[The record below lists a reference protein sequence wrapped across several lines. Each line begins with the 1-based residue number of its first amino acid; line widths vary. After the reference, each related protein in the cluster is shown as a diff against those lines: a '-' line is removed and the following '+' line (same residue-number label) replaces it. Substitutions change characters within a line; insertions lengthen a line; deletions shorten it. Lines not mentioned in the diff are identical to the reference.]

1 MQFPIFL
8 AGGNM
13 SPKLINNIVCILVL
27 STCYLRIY
35 LTLIICSFSFNDLF
49 VYINCTSIFYSRTC
63 SLYTNCTS
71 IFYSRTCSLYT
82 NCTSIF
88 YNLEPGR
95 ILSLTENISSFSL
108 VLARGDPQKL
118 HFSWAG
124 KKIFTINIIEFGK
137 RYWQLQER
145 YISIY

>member
-1 MQFPIFL
+1 MLFSEKYKKSTGMQFPIFL

-49 VYINCTSIFYSRTC
+49 VYI
-63 SLYTNCTS
+63 NCTS